1 MTTPQERQAQRK
13 QEEINFYTKYYTQLV
28 GAKITGF
35 ELVQDESDDHIL
47 WPTFTAKKAK
57 IHSLLKC
64 HKTQKEMVKGSYLD
78 YLQ

>member
-28 GAKITGF
+28 GAKITGCG
-35 ELVQDESDDHIL
+35 LHS
-47 WPTFTAKKAK
+47 PPRRAK